1 MLNIRTKGA
10 LCKGIWIPAESSEF
24 LHDELYGIRE
34 NFAWWIRNPELWD
47 PEYSLRNSESH
58 LRLEFRENHS
68 LLLEFRIQVTL
79 TKTGIQ
85 YVESGIHGLE
95 SRFQNCPGLPYL
107 GRKKISG
114 QWVTDKDCDASR
126 RRWFTRHKTVRGLAM
141 VRTNFKVLI
150 SIFAVFLRFSSCRMG
165 VFVSENSGQ

>member
-10 LCKGIWIPAESSEF
+10 LCKRIRIPEPAEF
-24 LHDELYGIRE
+24 LHEELYGIRE

-47 PEYSLRNSESH
+47 PEYSSRNPESY
-58 LRLEFRENHS
+58 LRLESRENHS
-68 LLLEFRIQVTL
+68 LFV
-79 TKTGIQ
+79 GIQ
-85 YVESGIHGLE
+85 NLSYTDKDWNSVRRMRNPRLG
-95 SRFQNCPGLPYL
+95 SRFQNCLGLPYL
-107 GRKKISG
+107 GRKKISE
-114 QWVTDKDCDASR
+114 QWVTEKDCDASR
-126 RRWFTRHKTVRGLAM
+126 RRWFARHKMVRGLAM